1 MLARWCGFGNI
12 LKWHAFAY
20 FCTLLGCFGDVPQTN
35 VDDKDS
41 HDVDMELEGNGV
53 QDIYEN
59 VFVIA
64 YLQVG
69 EILIRLTPKERDH
82 VVHRA
87 KWFKWEGN
95 SFLQMWVD
103 WQGHIVL
110 HPK

>member
-1 MLARWCGFGNI
+1 
-12 LKWHAFAY
+12 
-20 FCTLLGCFGDVPQTN
+20 
-35 VDDKDS
+35 
-41 HDVDMELEGNGV
+41 
-53 QDIYEN
+53 
-59 VFVIA
+59 
-64 YLQVG
+64 LQVG